1 MKRLPMILVLLIIL
15 SLSPQAAALDITA
28 PTVPESGRELMPE
41 NTESFGQGVLQILRS
56 ALDVL
61 RPDIGE
67 AAGICVSILAVI
79 LLLSLLEQ
87 LPGRIR
93 SVSNL
98 AGTVAISG
106 LLLSG
111 THSMLNLGAKTVTEL
126 SEYGKL
132 LLPVMT
138 AALAAQGGVGASAAL
153 YTGTA
158 AFNALL
164 TAIISRLLI
173 PMILV
178 FLALSAAN
186 SALGEDMLK
195 QLQGTVKWAC
205 TWCLKTV
212 LYVFTGYMG
221 ITGVVSGT
229 TDAAA
234 LKATKLT
241 ISGMVPVVGG
251 ILSDASET
259 VLVSAGLVK
268 NAAGVYGILAI
279 LSVCLGPF
287 LRIGVHYLLLKATGA
302 VCGVFGPKGL
312 TGLIRD
318 FTGAMGMLLA
328 MTGSECLLLLVST
341 VCFLRGVG

>member
-1 MKRLPMILVLLIIL
+1 MKPLSMLLILLLML
-15 SLSPQAAALDITA
+15 SIAPGAAALDITA
-28 PTVPESGRELMPE
+28 PAVPDSGRELMPE
-41 NTESFGQGVLQILRS
+41 DTESFGQGVLEILRS
-56 ALDVL
+56 ATGAL

-67 AAGICVSILAVI
+67 AAGICLKVLGLV
-79 LLLSLLEQ
+79 LLLSLMEN
-87 LPGRIR
+87 LPGRVKT
-93 SVSNL
+93 VSDL
-98 AGTVAISG
+98 VGTVAIAG

-111 THSMLNLGAKTVTEL
+111 THSMLNLGARTVTEL

-138 AALAAQGGVGASAAL
+138 AALAAQGGISASAAL
-153 YTGTA
+153 YAGTA
-158 AFNALL
+158 AFNSIL
-164 TAIISRLLI
+164 TSLISKLLI
-173 PMILV
+173 PMTLV

-186 SALGEDMLK
+186 SAMGEDLLK
-195 QLQGTVKWAC
+195 QLQGFVKWGC
-205 TWCLKTV
+205 VWCLKTI

-251 ILSDASET
+251 ILSDASEA

-268 NAAGVYGILAI
+268 NAAGIYGILAI

-287 LRIGVHYLLLKATGA
+287 LRIGVHYLLLKGTGA
-302 VCGVFGPKGL
+302 VCAVFGPRRI
-312 TGLIRD
+312 TGLLRD
-318 FTGAMGMLLA
+318 FTAAMGMLLA
-328 MTGSECLLLLVST
+328 MTGSQGLLLLVST